1 MQQAQY
7 ALHARV
13 EDRHWWFT
21 GRRRIARALVERLCP
36 PGAGHSVLDIGCGTG
51 ANLAALADGW
61 RCRGIDASE
70 QAVGLARQRFPALEF
85 ACEVDPLARADWIG
99 AADVVLLMDVLE
111 HVEDDFLLLSR
122 VLSAL
127 RADAQVLITVPAD
140 PRLWSRHDESFGH
153 FRRYETERLR
163 ATWSG
168 LAVSERLLC
177 AFNARLLP
185 LIRAVRGVNRRLG
198 RTAGRAGTDFH
209 LPLAPL
215 NRWLERLFAGEAR
228 TLLGALEGREGYRAG
243 ASLIALLRRES
254 GPIAPRTRPEGLAP
268 DLRGPIRAG

>member
-1 MQQAQY
+1 MQRAQY

-21 GRRRIARALVERLCP
+21 GRRRIARALVERLAP
-36 PGAGHSVLDIGCGTG
+36 PGAGQAVLDIGCGTG

-70 QAVGLARQRFPALEF
+70 EAVRLARQRFPALEF
-85 ACEVDPLARADWIG
+85 ACEADPLAREDWI
-99 AADVVLLMDVLE
+99 AEADVVLLMDVLE
-111 HVEDDFLLLSR
+111 HVADDFLLLSR

-127 RADAQVLITVPAD
+127 RAGAHALITVPAD

-153 FRRYETERLR
+153 FRRYQIERLR

-168 LAVSERLLC
+168 LAVSERMLC
-177 AFNARLLP
+177 GFNSRLLP
-185 LIRAVRGVNRRLG
+185 LIRAVRCVNRRLG
-198 RTAGRAGTDFH
+198 RTAGHAGTDFH
-209 LPLAPL
+209 LPPAAL
-215 NRWLERLFAGEAR
+215 NRLLEGLLAGEAR

-243 ASLIALLRRES
+243 ASLIAVLRREV
-254 GPIAPRTRPEGLAP
+254 GPIVPRTRPAELAP
-268 DLRGPIRAG
+268 DLHGTVRAG